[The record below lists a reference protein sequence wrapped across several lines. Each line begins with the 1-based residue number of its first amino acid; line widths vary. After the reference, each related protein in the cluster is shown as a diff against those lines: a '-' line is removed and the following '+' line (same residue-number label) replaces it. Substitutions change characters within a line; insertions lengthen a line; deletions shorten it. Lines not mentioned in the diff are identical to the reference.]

1 MTDPTLSVAIFS
13 LISEI
18 YNYKILFSVRSRPQV
33 KRFTPPRK
41 LNSDEE
47 SESGSDYSDSEY
59 SSDYSDSEDYS
70 SE

>member
-1 MTDPTLSVAIFS
+1 MHEPTLSLAYQLDLLS
-13 LISEI
+13 LS
-18 YNYKILFSVRSRPQV
+18 LLVRSRPPV

>member
-1 MTDPTLSVAIFS
+1 MAISIHLSFS
-13 LISEI
+13 YSNGLPESQ
-18 YNYKILFSVRSRPQV
+18 LFAVRSRPQV